1 MTHAEQIS
9 RWGGLLSML
18 VLVHFVV
25 DWVFQTHA
33 EAMAKHNNARVRA
46 RHCAIYTVGF
56 GPILIYLGF
65 RQWDLAAAM
74 AILFFSHFVED
85 TYWPVVLW
93 AKYVRSPPEM
103 QWRVKWYSHSSFSSP
118 EQLRAGQGKVIE
130 RPDKLMLI
138 PPPNWP
144 ASGPDPLKREGVLN
158 AASAKRLMAL
168 DFVKGAGDIRRGQ
181 RELDRIGFI
190 EFVGDAL
197 GKILMIAID
206 QIVHVCFLVPIV
218 WMTPP

>member
-1 MTHAEQIS
+1 MTHAEQIA
-9 RWGGLLSML
+9 RHGGLLSML

-65 RQWDLAAAM
+65 RQWDLALAM

-93 AKYVRSPPEM
+93 AKYIRRPPCM
-103 QWRVKWYSHSSFSSP
+103 GWRVGFEGGKGQLINPDGEVLDHALSFNQQRWDVAMGVKDAR
-118 EQLRAGQGKVIE
+118 E
-130 RPDKLMLI
+130 
-138 PPPNWP
+138 
-144 ASGPDPLKREGVLN
+144 LKDAQR
-158 AASAKRLMAL
+158 AL
-168 DFVKGAGDIRRGQ
+168 DR
-181 RELDRIGFI
+181 LGFI
-190 EFVGDAL
+190 EFIGEAL

-206 QIVHVCFLVPIV
+206 QIVHICFLVPIV